1 MAIRESGRES
11 WATRTGFVLAA
22 VGSAVGL
29 GNVWR
34 FPFVVGESGGAAFL
48 LVYLLFIILIGLAA
62 ILVEFVI
69 GRNTDLNPVGAIR
82 EFGGPAWRYVGLLFV
97 FTGIILLS
105 FYSVAAGWA
114 VRYTIGSLTGGYL
127 DDPGTYFGLISM
139 GWDAV
144 VFHFLFMV
152 IVVGIVALGVQRGIE
167 IAVKLMVPSIIVL
180 MIGLAIYAATL
191 PDAGDGYVFYLSPDL
206 DVLLADWQTILP
218 DAAGQ
223 AFFTLSLGMGVMIT
237 YASYLAE
244 DRNLGED
251 GAIIV
256 GLDTGIAVAVGL
268 IVFPILAAAAVE
280 FDEPGPG
287 AVFVS
292 LSQAFGDIT
301 GGLALGFVFF
311 LVLTI
316 AALSSAISLIE
327 VVVSY
332 LIDEWGIDRPVAAVG
347 IGNVIFLVGIPTA
360 LDTDILTIYD
370 AFAANILLP
379 LGGIILVI
387 LVGWVQSDKALA
399 ELERG
404 TTNLGRWGPLWLWIV
419 RVPVL
424 VVLIV
429 AFILAVQGFANE
441 LQLFLDG

>member
-1 MAIRESGRES
+1 MGIGDSLRES

-48 LVYLLFIILIGLAA
+48 LVYILFIVLIGLAA

-69 GRNTDLNPVGAIR
+69 GRHAELNPVGALR
-82 EFGGPAWRYVGLLFV
+82 EFGGPAWRYIGLIFV
-97 FTGIILLS
+97 VTGIVLLS

-114 VRYTIGSLTGGYL
+114 IRYTIGSVTGGYL
-127 DDPGTYFGLISM
+127 EDPGTYFELVSM

-144 VFHFLFMV
+144 AFHLLFML

-180 MIGLAIYAATL
+180 IIGLAIYAATL
-191 PDAGDGYVFYLSPDL
+191 PDAGAGYSFYLSPDFN
-206 DVLLADWQTILP
+206 VLADEWQTILP

-251 GAIIV
+251 GAIII
-256 GLDTGIAVAVGL
+256 GLDTGIAIVVGL
-268 IVFPILAAAAVE
+268 VVFPILAAAAVE

-301 GGLALGFVFF
+301 AGWALGLVFF

-316 AALSSAISLIE
+316 AAISSAISLLE
-327 VVVSY
+327 VVVAY
-332 LIDEWGIDRPVAAVG
+332 LIDEWDLGRPVAAIGVG
-347 IGNVIFLVGIPTA
+347 VVIFVVGIPTA
-360 LDTDILTIYD
+360 LDTDVLTLYD
-370 AFAANILLP
+370 AFAANILLL
-379 LGGIILVI
+379 LGGIILVV
-387 LVGWVQSDKALA
+387 LVGWVQSEKALD

-404 TTNLGRWGPLWLWIV
+404 IDNIGIWGTTWLWIV
-419 RVPVL
+419 RIP
-424 VVLIV
+424 VLIV
-429 AFILAVQGFANE
+429 LVIALALAILGFAEE
-441 LQLFLDG
+441 LQTFLEG